1 MAIIAVRVTPDGD
14 FFEHKETENTCQQD
28 GKNLVRREPQ
38 FERFGQQMQKGRG
51 QQSAGG
57 HAQHM
62 LGVTR
67 HEAKAQCSRHPYA
80 ADAGDQ
86 GTHQY
91 RYQQHSYN

>member
-1 MAIIAVRVTPDGD
+1 MIIRRNLKLSIILG
-14 FFEHKETENTCQQD
+14 NIWQQ
-28 GKNLVRREPQ
+28 V
-38 FERFGQQMQKGRG
+38 QKGRG